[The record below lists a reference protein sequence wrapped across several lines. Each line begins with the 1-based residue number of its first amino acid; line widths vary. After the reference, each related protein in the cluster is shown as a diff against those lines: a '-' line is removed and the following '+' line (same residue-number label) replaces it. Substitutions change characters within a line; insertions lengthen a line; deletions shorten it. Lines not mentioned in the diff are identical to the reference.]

1 MSMNISRRRLLG
13 AAGAAAALA
22 AAGRGLLP
30 SAYADAPR
38 HHLSAASRVIDI
50 RGRAATVWGLRR
62 PDGGNG
68 LELMPGERFH
78 LALRNRMDEPTI
90 IHWHGLTPPPDQ
102 DGVTD
107 TGYAGLIPPDG
118 QAIYDFAARPGTH
131 WMHSHAGLQE
141 QRLLAAP
148 LIVRSA
154 ADLAADRQEVVV
166 MLHDFSF
173 RTPDEILAGL
183 TGMAAAGHG
192 GMNHGTMTHGA
203 MNHGNMGQA
212 VAGPD
217 LNDVDYDAFLAEDRT
232 LDDPL
237 VVRTERRGRVRLR
250 VINAATATAFRLD
263 LGGHPVRVAA
273 VDGNEVPPQEAVD
286 IPLAQG
292 QRVDL
297 LVDMPAEGGVVP
309 LLATREGDTIRTG
322 ILLATPGAA
331 VARISDRAA
340 RPAAPVDA
348 MLDRILMPADAAVVR
363 PARRVEMVL
372 DGGMMPYRW
381 TIDGRSWADHRPVQV
396 RAGEVLAVT
405 MVNRSTMAHP
415 MHLHGHHFRVTAIDG
430 RPVGGILRDTVQVV
444 PGSAVTIAVTADNP
458 GRWLFHC
465 HSLYHM
471 ATGMMTELVYV

>member
-1 MSMNISRRRLLG
+1 MSMNITRRRLLG
-13 AAGAAAALA
+13 AAGTAVALA
-22 AAGRGLLP
+22 AAGRSLLP
-30 SAYADAPR
+30 SAYADTPR

-78 LALRNRMDEPTI
+78 LALRNRMEEPTI
-90 IHWHGLTPPPDQ
+90 IHWHGLTPPSDQ

-107 TGYAGLIPPDG
+107 TGYVGLIPPDG
-118 QAIYDFAARPGTH
+118 QAVYDFAARPGTH

-141 QRLLAAP
+141 QQLLAAP

-154 ADLAADRQEVVV
+154 ADLAADHQEVVV

-173 RTPDEILAGL
+173 RAPDEILAGL
-183 TGMAAAGHG
+183 TGMAGMDHG
-192 GMNHGTMTHGA
+192 AQGHGA
-203 MNHGNMGQA
+203 MNHGTMRHA
-212 VAGPD
+212 PAGPD
-217 LNDVDYDAFLAEDRT
+217 LNDVEYDAFLAEDRT

-250 VINAATATAFRLD
+250 VINAAAATAFRLD
-263 LGGHPVRVAA
+263 LGGHIARVVA
-273 VDGNEVPPQEAVD
+273 VDGNAVPAQEVADV
-286 IPLAQG
+286 PLAQG

-297 LVDMPAEGGVVP
+297 LVDMPAQGGVVP
-309 LLATREGDTIRTG
+309 LFATREGDTIRTG
-322 ILLATPGAA
+322 ILLATPGAV
-331 VARISDRAA
+331 VARLSDRAA
-340 RPAAPVDA
+340 QPAAPVDA
-348 MLDRILMPADAAVVR
+348 MLERILVPADAPVGPPTR
-363 PARRVEMVL
+363 QVEMVL
-372 DGGMMPYRW
+372 EGGMMPYRW
-381 TIDGRSWADHRPVQV
+381 TIDGRSWADRRPVQA
-396 RAGEVLAVT
+396 RAGDVLAVT
-405 MVNRSTMAHP
+405 MVNRSGMAHP

-430 RPVGGILRDTVQVV
+430 RPVSGLLRDTVQVV

>member
-1 MSMNISRRRLLG
+1 MSMNITRRRLLG
-13 AAGAAAALA
+13 AAGAAVALA
-22 AAGRGLLP
+22 AAGRSLLP
-30 SAYADAPR
+30 SAYADTPR

-78 LALRNRMDEPTI
+78 LALHNRMEEPTI

-107 TGYAGLIPPDG
+107 TGYVGLIPPDG
-118 QAIYDFAARPGTH
+118 QAVYDFAARPGTH

-141 QRLLAAP
+141 QQLLAAP

-154 ADLAADRQEVVV
+154 ADLAADHQEVVV

-173 RTPDEILAGL
+173 WAPDEILAGL
-183 TGMAAAGHG
+183 TGMAGMDHG
-192 GMNHGTMTHGA
+192 AQGHGA
-203 MNHGNMGQA
+203 MNHGTMRHA
-212 VAGPD
+212 PAGPD
-217 LNDVDYDAFLAEDRT
+217 LNDVEYDAFLAEDRT

-250 VINAATATAFRLD
+250 VINAAAATAFRLD
-263 LGGHPVRVAA
+263 LGGHIARVVA
-273 VDGNEVPPQEAVD
+273 VDGNAVPAQEVADV
-286 IPLAQG
+286 PLAQG

-297 LVDMPAEGGVVP
+297 LVDMPAQGGVVP
-309 LLATREGDTIRTG
+309 LFATREGDTIRTG
-322 ILLATPGAA
+322 ILLATPGAV
-331 VARISDRAA
+331 VARLSDRAA
-340 RPAAPVDA
+340 QPAAPVDA
-348 MLDRILMPADAAVVR
+348 MLERILVPADAPVGPPTR
-363 PARRVEMVL
+363 QVEMVL
-372 DGGMMPYRW
+372 EGGMMPYRW
-381 TIDGRSWADHRPVQV
+381 TIDGRSWADCRPVQA
-396 RAGEVLAVT
+396 RAGDVLAMT
-405 MVNRSTMAHP
+405 MVNRSGMAHP

-430 RPVGGILRDTVQVV
+430 RPVSGLLRDTVQVV